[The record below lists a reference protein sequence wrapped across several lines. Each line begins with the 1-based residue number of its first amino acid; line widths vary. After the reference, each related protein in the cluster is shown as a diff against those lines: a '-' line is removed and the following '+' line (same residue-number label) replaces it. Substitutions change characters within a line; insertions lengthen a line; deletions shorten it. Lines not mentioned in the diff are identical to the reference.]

1 MRIFV
6 LFNRLRLNDHSINWT
21 ERPVRRQSPLSPILD
36 VQRPDMTH
44 TLSAP
49 VQRKVIRRIVPILM
63 LMYTMAYLDR
73 INIGTAAL
81 RMNAELGITQQV
93 FGLAAGLFFVGYLAM
108 EIPSNIILHR
118 IGARIWLTRIMVT
131 WGLISACTAFV
142 QNGWQLIAIRML
154 LGVAEA
160 GLFPGLIYCLAL
172 WFPPNLRGRML
183 VIAVLP
189 WAVIV
194 GTPASA
200 AIVQYAD
207 GLFGFSGWR
216 IMLFVEGLLPV
227 LLGFYSAR
235 YLTSKPE
242 EADWLTD
249 DEKREVI
256 AAREPEAGSDPTVA
270 EPALRTTLCQPHL
283 VLLSIAYAT
292 AQMGFYASLIFTP
305 QIVQEFGRLF
315 GTTLSTVQVGL
326 LSAIPSVIGMV
337 IYWFWIAHSD
347 KQGER
352 VWHAI
357 AAFVTAALGI
367 GILLGVQ
374 SLYASILGLA
384 LLTAG
389 LVSGPICI
397 WQLTGI
403 GVRGKTAA
411 VVFAYVNCFGIL
423 GSMFSPYLIGLLKDR
438 TGSYDAGLTFLA
450 VAALSG
456 AVLVFVAGRLMVR
469 KGLLRP
475 ADEAVVARH
484 GAVVR

>member
-1 MRIFV
+1 MFMA
-6 LFNRLRLNDHSINWT
+6 S
-21 ERPVRRQSPLSPILD
+21 
-36 VQRPDMTH
+36 DMTQV
-44 TLSAP
+44 LPAS
-49 VQRKVIRRIVPILM
+49 VQRKVIRRIIPILM

-81 RMNAELGITQQV
+81 RMNAELGLTQQV
-93 FGLAAGLFFVGYLAM
+93 FGLAAGLFFIGYLLM
-108 EIPSNIILHR
+108 EIPSNMILHR

-142 QNGWQLIAIRML
+142 QNGWQLIAVRML

-189 WAVIV
+189 WAVIL
-194 GTPASA
+194 GTPLSA

-207 GLFGFSGWR
+207 GMFGFSGWR

-249 DEKREVI
+249 EEKRQVI
-256 AAREPEAGSDPTVA
+256 EARGAEGASGSATA
-270 EPALRTTLCQPHL
+270 ELSLRTTLLQPHL
-283 VLLSIAYAT
+283 ILLSLAYAT

-315 GTTLSTVQVGL
+315 GTKLSTIQVGL
-326 LSAIPSVIGMV
+326 LSAIPSIIGMTL
-337 IYWFWIAHSD
+337 YWFWVAHSD
-347 KQGER
+347 KREER

-357 AAFVTAALGI
+357 ASFVTAALGI
-367 GILLGVQ
+367 VILVTVQ
-374 SLYASILGLA
+374 SLYASILGLS

-397 WQLTGI
+397 WQLTGV
-403 GVRGKTAA
+403 GVRGKAAA
-411 VVFAYVNCFGIL
+411 VVFAYVNCFGIV

-438 TGSYDAGLTFLA
+438 TGSYDAGLLLLAAAALMGAVFVFLA
-450 VAALSG
+450 SRLMLRKRLIQPAA
-456 AVLVFVAGRLMVR
+456 AVLAGY
-469 KGLLRP
+469 GP
-475 ADEAVVARH
+475 VAR
-484 GAVVR
+484 

>member
-1 MRIFV
+1 MRASLANFPT
-6 LFNRLRLNDHSINWT
+6 LLAY
-21 ERPVRRQSPLSPILD
+21 E
-36 VQRPDMTH
+36 MTA
-44 TLSAP
+44 TLSAS

-81 RMNAELGITQQV
+81 RMNAELGISQQV
-93 FGLAAGLFFVGYLAM
+93 FGLAAGLFFIGYLLL

-118 IGARIWLTRIMVT
+118 IGARVWLTRIMVT

-142 QNGWQLIAIRML
+142 QNGWQLVAVRML
-154 LGVAEA
+154 LGFAEA

-172 WFPPNLRGRML
+172 WFPPSMRGRML
-183 VIAVLP
+183 VILVLP

-194 GTPASA
+194 GTPMSA

-207 GLFGFSGWR
+207 GLMGFSGWR

-235 YLTSKPE
+235 YLTSRPE
-242 EADWLTD
+242 DADWLTD
-249 DEKREVI
+249 AEKREVI
-256 AAREPEAGSDPTVA
+256 AARESDGVA
-270 EPALRTTLCQPHL
+270 VSAHAEKPLRATLLQPHL
-283 VLLSIAYAT
+283 VLLSLAYAT

-326 LSAIPSVIGMV
+326 LSAIPSIIGMTL
-337 IYWFWIAHSD
+337 YWFWVAHSD
-347 KQGER
+347 KTNER

-357 AAFVTAALGI
+357 ASFVTAAVGI
-367 GILLGVQ
+367 AVLV
-374 SLYASILGLA
+374 SVRNLYASILGLS

-397 WQLTGI
+397 WQLTAI

-411 VVFAYVNCFGIL
+411 VVFAYVNSFGIV
-423 GSMFSPYLIGLLKDR
+423 GSMFSPYFIGYLKDR
-438 TGSYDAGLTFLA
+438 TGSYDAGLLFLA
-450 VAALSG
+450 IAALLG
-456 AVLVFVAGRLMVR
+456 AALVFVASRGMRR
-469 KGLLRP
+469 AGLLGASDRRT
-475 ADEAVVARH
+475 AVRIERA
-484 GAVVR
+484 

>member
-1 MRIFV
+1 
-6 LFNRLRLNDHSINWT
+6 
-21 ERPVRRQSPLSPILD
+21 
-36 VQRPDMTH
+36 MTQ
-44 TLSAP
+44 TLSAS
-49 VQRKVIRRIVPILM
+49 VQRKVIQRIIPILM

-81 RMNAELGITQQV
+81 RMNADLGISQQV

-118 IGARIWLTRIMVT
+118 VGARIWLTRIMVT

-172 WFPPNLRGRML
+172 WFPPGIRGRML

-194 GTPASA
+194 GTPVSA

-207 GLFGFSGWR
+207 GLFGLAGWR

-227 LLGFYSAR
+227 LLGLYSIR
-235 YLTSKPE
+235 FLTSKPE

-249 DEKREVI
+249 DEKRQVI
-256 AAREPEAGSDPTVA
+256 AARDSGITPGSVDQVP
-270 EPALRTTLCQPHL
+270 LRTTLLQPHL
-283 VLLSIAYAT
+283 ILLSLAYAM

-305 QIVQEFGRLF
+305 QIMKEFGRLF
-315 GTTLSTVQVGL
+315 GVTLSTIQVGL
-326 LSAIPSVIGMV
+326 LSAIPSVFGMV
-337 IYWFWIAHSD
+337 MYWFWVSHSD
-347 KQGER
+347 RTSER

-357 AAFVTAALGI
+357 GAFLIAAAGI
-367 GILLGVQ
+367 CILV
-374 SLYASILGLA
+374 SVPNLYGSIAGLS

-397 WQLTGI
+397 WQLTGV
-403 GVRGKTAA
+403 GVKGKTAA
-411 VVFAYVNCFGIL
+411 VVFAYVNSFGIV
-423 GSMFSPYLIGLLKDR
+423 GSMFSPYIIGLLKDS
-438 TGSYDAGLTFLA
+438 TGSYDAGLAFLA
-450 VAALSG
+450 TAALLG
-456 AVLVFVAGRLMVR
+456 ACFVYFASRFMRR
-469 KGLLRP
+469 KALL
-475 ADEAVVARH
+475 
-484 GAVVR
+484 GASLASLDNYGPVTR

>member
-1 MRIFV
+1 
-6 LFNRLRLNDHSINWT
+6 
-21 ERPVRRQSPLSPILD
+21 
-36 VQRPDMTH
+36 
-44 TLSAP
+44 
-49 VQRKVIRRIVPILM
+49 M

-81 RMNAELGITQQV
+81 RMNAELGISQQV
-93 FGLAAGLFFVGYLAM
+93 FGLAAGLFFIGYLAL

-118 IGARIWLTRIMVT
+118 VGARIWLTRIMVT

-194 GTPASA
+194 GTPMSA

-216 IMLFVEGLLPV
+216 IMLFVEGMLPV
-227 LLGFYSAR
+227 LLGFYSIR
-235 YLTSKPE
+235 FLTSKPE
-242 EADWLTD
+242 EADWLT
-249 DEKREVI
+249 EEERRQVI
-256 AAREPEAGSDPTVA
+256 AARDSADTQVLTNEPP
-270 EPALRTTLCQPHL
+270 LRTTLLQPHL
-283 VLLSIAYAT
+283 ILLSLAYAM

-315 GTTLSTVQVGL
+315 GVALSTIQVGL
-326 LSAIPSVIGMV
+326 LSAIPSVFGM
-337 IYWFWIAHSD
+337 IMYWLWVAHSD
-347 KQGER
+347 RTNER

-357 AAFVTAALGI
+357 VSFATAALGI
-367 GILLGVQ
+367 GILVGVHN
-374 SLYASILGLA
+374 LYASIAGLS

-411 VVFAYVNCFGIL
+411 VVFAYVNSFGIV
-423 GSMFSPYLIGLLKDR
+423 GSIASPYVIGLLKDR
-438 TGSYDAGLTFLA
+438 TGSYDAGLLFLA
-450 VAALSG
+450 IAALLG
-456 AVLVFVAGRLMVR
+456 AAFVYLSSRLMRQKSLISSSSPEVSR
-469 KGLLRP
+469 YEPVTR
-475 ADEAVVARH
+475 
-484 GAVVR
+484 

>member
-1 MRIFV
+1 MFAA
-6 LFNRLRLNDHSINWT
+6 F
-21 ERPVRRQSPLSPILD
+21 
-36 VQRPDMTH
+36 DMTP

-49 VQRKVIRRIVPILM
+49 VQRKVIRRIMPILM

-81 RMNAELGITQQV
+81 RMNADLGISQQV
-93 FGLAAGLFFVGYLAM
+93 FGLAAGLFFIGYLLL
-108 EIPSNIILHR
+108 EIPSNLILHR

-142 QNGWQLIAIRML
+142 QNGWQLIAVRML
-154 LGVAEA
+154 LGIAEA

-172 WFPPNLRGRML
+172 WFPPRLRGRML

-194 GTPASA
+194 GTPMSA

-207 GLFGFSGWR
+207 GLFGFAGWR

-227 LLGFYSAR
+227 LLGFYSIR

-242 EADWLTD
+242 EANWLSD
-249 DEKREVI
+249 EEKREVI
-256 AAREPEAGSDPTVA
+256 AARDAEVGDVASGA
-270 EPALRTTLCQPHL
+270 EPPLRSTLCRPHL
-283 VLLSIAYAT
+283 ILLSLAYAT

-305 QIVQEFGRLF
+305 QIVQAFGQLF
-315 GTTLSTVQVGL
+315 GQQLSTIQIGL

-337 IYWFWIAHSD
+337 IYWFWVAHSD
-347 KQGER
+347 KHGER

-357 AAFVTAALGI
+357 ASFVTAAAGI

-374 SLYASILGLA
+374 SLYASILGLS

-397 WQLTGI
+397 WQLTSV
-403 GVRGKTAA
+403 GVRGKTSA
-411 VVFAYVNCFGIL
+411 VVFAYVNSFGIL

-438 TGSYDAGLTFLA
+438 TGSYDAGLMFLA
-450 VAALSG
+450 GAALLG
-456 AVLVFVAGRLMVR
+456 AVLVFLAGRRMQQA
-469 KGLLRP
+469 GLLRTPSAFADSPDP
-475 ADEAVVARH
+475 A
-484 GAVVR
+484 VR

>member
-1 MRIFV
+1 MAPAVSDHLISWTVNLVWPEPETAPLHPPFD
-6 LFNRLRLNDHSINWT
+6 LFRGL
-21 ERPVRRQSPLSPILD
+21 E
-36 VQRPDMTH
+36 MTV
-44 TLSAP
+44 TLPAS

-93 FGLAAGLFFVGYLAM
+93 FGLAAGLFFVGYLLM
-108 EIPSNIILHR
+108 EIPSNVILHR
-118 IGARIWLTRIMVT
+118 VGARIWLTRIMVT

-154 LGVAEA
+154 LGFAEA

-172 WFPPNLRGRML
+172 WFPPSLRGRML
-183 VIAVLP
+183 VISVLP

-194 GTPASA
+194 GTPVSA

-207 GLFGFSGWR
+207 GLFGFAGWR

-227 LLGFYSAR
+227 LLGFYSVR

-249 DEKREVI
+249 DEKRQVI
-256 AAREPEAGSDPTVA
+256 AAREADDGRGPAVV
-270 EPALRTTLCQPHL
+270 EPPLRATLCQPHL
-283 VLLSIAYAT
+283 ILLSLAYAA

-315 GTTLSTVQVGL
+315 GTRLSTIEVGL
-326 LSAIPSVIGMV
+326 LSAIPSIIGMV
-337 IYWFWIAHSD
+337 LYWFWVAHSD
-347 KQGER
+347 KRGER

-357 AAFVTAALGI
+357 ASFATAALGI
-367 GILLGVQ
+367 GILVGVQ
-374 SLYASILGLA
+374 SLYASILGLS

-397 WQLTGI
+397 WQLTAI

-411 VVFAYVNCFGIL
+411 VVFAYVNCFGIV

-438 TGSYDAGLTFLA
+438 TGSYDAGLLFLA
-450 VAALSG
+450 GAALTG
-456 AVLVFVAGRLMVR
+456 GLLVLLAGRLMRR
-469 KGLLRP
+469 KQLLGP
-475 ADEAVVARH
+475 VDAVLPRYD
-484 GAVVR
+484 AVVR

>member
-1 MRIFV
+1 MTQT
-6 LFNRLRLNDHSINWT
+6 LPDC
-21 ERPVRRQSPLSPILD
+21 VR
-36 VQRPDMTH
+36 
-44 TLSAP
+44 
-49 VQRKVIRRIVPILM
+49 RKVIRRIIPILM

-81 RMNAELGITQQV
+81 RMNAELGISQQV
-93 FGLAAGLFFVGYLAM
+93 FGLAAGLFFIGYLAL

-118 IGARIWLTRIMVT
+118 VGARVWLTRIMVT

-142 QNGWQLIAIRML
+142 QNGWQLIAVRML

-172 WFPPNLRGRML
+172 WFPPGLRGRML

-194 GTPASA
+194 GTPMSA

-227 LLGFYSAR
+227 LLGCYSIR
-235 YLTSKPE
+235 FLTSKPE
-242 EADWLTD
+242 EADWLSD
-249 DEKREVI
+249 EEKRQVI
-256 AAREPEAGSDPTVA
+256 VARDSGDAPESVAAVP
-270 EPALRTTLCQPHL
+270 LRTTLLQPHL
-283 VLLSIAYAT
+283 ILLSLAYAT

-315 GTTLSTVQVGL
+315 GVTLSTIQVGL
-326 LSAIPSVIGMV
+326 LAAIPSVFGMV
-337 IYWFWIAHSD
+337 MYWLWVAHSD
-347 KQGER
+347 RTNER

-357 AAFVTAALGI
+357 ASFVTAALGI
-367 GILLGVQ
+367 GILVGIHD
-374 SLYASILGLA
+374 LYASIAGLS

-411 VVFAYVNCFGIL
+411 VVFAYVNSFGIV
-423 GSMFSPYLIGLLKDR
+423 GSMFSPYFIGLLKDR
-438 TGSYDAGLTFLA
+438 TGSYDAGLVFLA
-450 VAALSG
+450 MAALLG
-456 AVLVFVAGRLMVR
+456 AAFIYLASRLMRR
-469 KGLLRP
+469 KSLISSSTSP
-475 ADEAVVARH
+475 AGEFESVTS
-484 GAVVR
+484 

>member
-1 MRIFV
+1 
-6 LFNRLRLNDHSINWT
+6 
-21 ERPVRRQSPLSPILD
+21 
-36 VQRPDMTH
+36 MTP
-44 TLSAP
+44 TLSAT

-81 RMNAELGITQQV
+81 RMNADLGISQQV
-93 FGLAAGLFFVGYLAM
+93 FGLAAGLFFVGYLLM
-108 EIPSNIILHR
+108 EIPSNLILHR
-118 IGARIWLTRIMVT
+118 VGARIWLTRIMVT

-172 WFPPNLRGRML
+172 WFPPQLRGRML

-194 GTPASA
+194 GTPVSA

-207 GLFGFSGWR
+207 GLFGFAGWR

-227 LLGFYSAR
+227 LLGFYSIR
-235 YLTSKPE
+235 FLTSKPE

-249 DEKREVI
+249 AEKREVI
-256 AAREPEAGSDPTVA
+256 AARDGDSGPTPGGVEPP
-270 EPALRTTLCQPHL
+270 LRTTLMRPHL
-283 VLLSIAYAT
+283 ILLSLAYAT

-315 GTTLSTVQVGL
+315 GQKLSTVQVGL

-337 IYWFWIAHSD
+337 LYWFWVAHSD
-347 KQGER
+347 KRGER

-357 AAFVTAALGI
+357 ASFATAALGI
-367 GILLGVQ
+367 GILIGVHN
-374 SLYASILGLA
+374 LYASIFGLS

-397 WQLTGI
+397 WQLTAV
-403 GVRGKTAA
+403 GVRGKTSA

-423 GSMFSPYLIGLLKDR
+423 GSMGSPYLIGYLKDR
-438 TGSYDAGLTFLA
+438 TGSYDAGLIFLA
-450 VAALSG
+450 IAALSG
-456 AVLVFVAGRLMVR
+456 AVFVFIAGRLMMR
-469 KGLLRP
+469 GGLLRTAIAQP
-475 ADEAVVARH
+475 TASLSTSEAH
-484 GAVVR
+484 P

>member
-1 MRIFV
+1 
-6 LFNRLRLNDHSINWT
+6 
-21 ERPVRRQSPLSPILD
+21 
-36 VQRPDMTH
+36 MTQ
-44 TLSAP
+44 TLPAS
-49 VQRKVIRRIVPILM
+49 VQRKVIRRIIPILM

-81 RMNAELGITQQV
+81 RMNAELGISQQV
-93 FGLAAGLFFVGYLAM
+93 FGLAAGLFFIGYLAM

-118 IGARIWLTRIMVT
+118 VGARVWLTRIMVT

-142 QNGWQLIAIRML
+142 QNGWQLIAVRML

-172 WFPPNLRGRML
+172 WFPPGLRGRML

-194 GTPASA
+194 GTPMSA

-227 LLGFYSAR
+227 LLGFYSIR
-235 YLTSKPE
+235 FLTSKPE

-249 DEKREVI
+249 EEKRQVI
-256 AAREPEAGSDPTVA
+256 AARDSGDAPASVGEPP
-270 EPALRTTLCQPHL
+270 LRTTLLQPHL
-283 VLLSIAYAT
+283 ILLSLAYAT

-315 GTTLSTVQVGL
+315 GTTLSTIQVGL
-326 LSAIPSVIGMV
+326 LSAIPSIFGMV
-337 IYWFWIAHSD
+337 IYWFWVAPSY
-347 KQGER
+347 KTQER

-357 AAFVTAALGI
+357 ASFVTAAVGI
-367 GILLGVQ
+367 GILLSVH
-374 SLYASILGLA
+374 SLYASIAGLA

-411 VVFAYVNCFGIL
+411 VVFAYVNCFGIV

-438 TGSYDAGLTFLA
+438 TGSYDAGLMFLA
-450 VAALSG
+450 GAALCG
-456 AVLVFVAGRLMVR
+456 AVFVFLASRLMQQ
-469 KGLLRP
+469 KQLLRRPDETP
-475 ADEAVVARH
+475 ATHNAVAH
-484 GAVVR
+484 

>member
-1 MRIFV
+1 MI
-6 LFNRLRLNDHSINWT
+6 
-21 ERPVRRQSPLSPILD
+21 P
-36 VQRPDMTH
+36 
-44 TLSAP
+44 TLSAS

-81 RMNAELGITQQV
+81 RMNADLGISQQV
-93 FGLAAGLFFVGYLAM
+93 FGLAAGLFFVGYLLM
-108 EIPSNIILHR
+108 EIPSNLILHR
-118 IGARIWLTRIMVT
+118 VGARIWLTRIMVT

-172 WFPPNLRGRML
+172 WFPPQLRGRML

-194 GTPASA
+194 GTPVSA

-207 GLFGFSGWR
+207 GLFGFAGWR

-227 LLGFYSAR
+227 LLGFYSIR
-235 YLTSKPE
+235 FLTSKPE

-249 DEKREVI
+249 AEKREVI
-256 AAREPEAGSDPTVA
+256 AARDGDNSAFPGAV
-270 EPALRTTLCQPHL
+270 EPALRETLMRPHL
-283 VLLSIAYAT
+283 ILLSLAYAT

-315 GTTLSTVQVGL
+315 GQKLSTVQVGL

-337 IYWFWIAHSD
+337 LYWFWVAHSD
-347 KQGER
+347 KRGER

-357 AAFVTAALGI
+357 ASFVTAAVGI
-367 GILLGVQ
+367 GILLSVH
-374 SLYASILGLA
+374 SLYASIAGLA

-411 VVFAYVNCFGIL
+411 VVFAYVNCFGIV

-438 TGSYDAGLTFLA
+438 TGSYDAGLMLLAGAALCGAVCVFLA
-450 VAALSG
+450 S
-456 AVLVFVAGRLMVR
+456 RLMQQ
-469 KGLLRP
+469 KQLLRR
-475 ADEAVVARH
+475 ADEAPGTHNAVAH
-484 GAVVR
+484 

>member
-1 MRIFV
+1 MT
-6 LFNRLRLNDHSINWT
+6 S
-21 ERPVRRQSPLSPILD
+21 SPL
-36 VQRPDMTH
+36 QT
-44 TLSAP
+44 A
-49 VQRKVIRRIVPILM
+49 QRKVIRRLIPILM

-93 FGLAAGLFFVGYLAM
+93 FGLAAGLFFVGYLLM
-108 EIPSNIILHR
+108 EIPSNIVLHR
-118 IGARIWLTRIMVT
+118 VGARVWLTRIMVT

-142 QNGWQLIAIRML
+142 QNGTQLILIRML
-154 LGVAEA
+154 LGIAEA
-160 GLFPGLIYCLAL
+160 GLFPGLIYCLSL

-194 GTPASA
+194 GTPMSA

-227 LLGFYSAR
+227 LLGFYSIR

-242 EADWLTD
+242 EADWLTPT
-249 DEKREVI
+249 ERQLII
-256 AAREPEAGSDPTVA
+256 AARDVDDTAASAGA
-270 EPALRTTLCQPHL
+270 EPPLRSALTQPHL
-283 VLLSIAYAT
+283 ILLSLAYAT

-315 GTTLSTVQVGL
+315 GTALSTIQVGL
-326 LSAIPSVIGMV
+326 LSAIPSIFGMV
-337 IYWFWIAHSD
+337 IYWFWVAHSD
-347 KQGER
+347 KTQER

-357 AAFVTAALGI
+357 ASFVTAAVGI
-367 GILLGVQ
+367 GILLSVH
-374 SLYASILGLA
+374 SLYASIAGLA

-411 VVFAYVNCFGIL
+411 VVFAYVNCFGIV

-438 TGSYDAGLTFLA
+438 TGSYDAGLMFLA
-450 VAALSG
+450 GAALCG
-456 AVLVFVAGRLMVR
+456 AVFVFLASRLMQQ
-469 KGLLRP
+469 KQLLRR
-475 ADEAVVARH
+475 ADETPGTHNAVAH
-484 GAVVR
+484 